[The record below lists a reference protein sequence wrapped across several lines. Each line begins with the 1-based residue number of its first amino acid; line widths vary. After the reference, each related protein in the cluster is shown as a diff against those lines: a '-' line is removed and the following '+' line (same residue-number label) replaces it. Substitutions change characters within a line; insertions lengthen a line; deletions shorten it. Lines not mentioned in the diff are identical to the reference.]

1 MSTPGSSSNYFTD
14 NDDLRFYMEKGINW
28 SELLDHVEFSRAVPG
43 APVDPEAPT
52 SLEEAVEFYT
62 DVLNMAGE
70 LAAQEVAPR
79 TAEIDREH
87 SHIEDGEVISPPA
100 LQAIWDALAESG
112 LTGLCLPR
120 ELGGMNAPLMV
131 YMLNAEVL
139 ARADVSVMTHHSFH
153 GGIAMALLMYSALEG
168 TTEFDPKTGRILSTR
183 FSEAIEGIA
192 GGTEWGS
199 MDLTEPDAGSDL
211 GALRSK
217 GEQDDGGSWFVTGSK
232 VFITSGNGRWHLVI
246 CRTEAAKAGGM
257 GLDGLSLFL
266 VDAEGEDADGNPV
279 RQVTVE
285 RLEEKLGHAASP
297 TCLLSYERAPA
308 ELIGERGDGF
318 KQMLLLMNNARIGV
332 GFESLGICEAAWR
345 MARDYAAQRPS
356 MGKTIDKHEMIADL
370 LDEMYTDC
378 QAIRALAVDAA
389 YNEELSQRK
398 RLMAM
403 YLAADGTDEQ
413 TTLQK
418 DAKRK
423 QMAARKVTPLLKWYA
438 SEAAMRNAQRCVQ
451 IHGGVGYTKEYGA
464 EKLLRDA
471 MVLPI
476 YEGTSQIQALM
487 AMKDSLLGVMKDPS
501 GFVKEAAETR
511 FKARFGRDG
520 LERRVAGLRMNC
532 HTAQRHLMV
541 KIGMSKVLDLRGKP
555 TGEWKNSLTKDWDP
569 KRDFAPAM
577 LHAERLISLLTDA
590 AIAEVLLEQARKHP
604 AERADVLVRWLER
617 AEPRSRYQLDVMR
630 TTGERILD
638 LLSADRPVDAAA
650 AAAR

>member
-1 MSTPGSSSNYFTD
+1 MSPSASTNYFTD
-14 NDDLRFYMEKGINW
+14 NDDLRFYMEKGIDW

-43 APVDPEAPT
+43 APVDPDAPA
-52 SLEEAVEFYT
+52 SLAEAVEFYT

-70 LAAQEVAPR
+70 LAALEVAPR
-79 TAEIDREH
+79 AAEIDREH
-87 SHIEDGEVISPPA
+87 SHIEDGEVVSPPA
-100 LQAIWDALAESG
+100 LQAIWEALAGSG

-120 ELGGMNAPLMV
+120 ELGGMTAPLMV

-168 TTEFDPKTGRILSTR
+168 TTEFDAQTGRIVSTR

-192 GGTEWGS
+192 GGSEWGS

-217 GEQDDGGSWFVTGSK
+217 GEQDANGDWFVTGSK

-246 CRTEAAKAGGM
+246 CRTEAARAGGM

-266 VDAEGEDADGNPV
+266 VDAQGEDADGNPV
-279 RQVTVE
+279 RHVTVE

-308 ELIGERGDGF
+308 ALIGERGDGF

-370 LDEMYTDC
+370 LDEMHTDC

-389 YNEELSQRK
+389 FNEELAQRK
-398 RLMAM
+398 RLMAR
-403 YLAADGTDEQ
+403 YLVPDGSDAQ
-413 TTLQK
+413 RTLER
-418 DAKRK
+418 DAKAR
-423 QMAARKVTPLLKWYA
+423 QRAARAVTPLLKWYA

-501 GFVKEAAETR
+501 GFLKEATETR
-511 FKARFGRDG
+511 FRARLGRDA
-520 LERRVAGLRMNC
+520 LERRVAGLRMLC

-541 KIGMSKVLDLRGKP
+541 KIGLSKVLELRHRP
-555 TGEWKNSLTKDWDP
+555 TGQWKEALTKDWDP

-577 LHAERLISLLTDA
+577 LHAERLISLLSDA
-590 AIAEVLLEQARKHP
+590 AIAEVLLGQARVHP
-604 AERADVLVRWLER
+604 ERADVLVRWLER
-617 AEPRSRYQLDVMR
+617 AEPRARYQLDIIR
-630 TTGERILD
+630 TTGER
-638 LLSADRPVDAAA
+638 LLGKLAADHPVDAAA